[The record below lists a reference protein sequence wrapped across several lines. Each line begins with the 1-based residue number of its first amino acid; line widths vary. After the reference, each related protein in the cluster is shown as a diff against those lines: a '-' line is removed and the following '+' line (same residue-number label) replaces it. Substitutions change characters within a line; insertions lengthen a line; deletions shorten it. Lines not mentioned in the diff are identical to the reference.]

1 MFQKA
6 FVNTAPAILGTIL
19 GPRWLSS
26 FGTMSLLAQPLE
38 GVQGAGG
45 DPHGNALR
53 GGEGKKGGKYIHNRL
68 SILIYQLYQV

>member
-1 MFQKA
+1 MLRPGRLARGALLFQKA

-45 DPHGNALR
+45 GSTR
-53 GGEGKKGGKYIHNRL
+53 
-68 SILIYQLYQV
+68 